1 MTVRH
6 LLVEQALVLM
16 ELTTSLVIVLDLDT
30 LEQRVIRTLM
40 NVKLKNLVILML
52 LVSTTKGLT
61 SVTVIQDS
69 MERIVTRIL
78 MTVNTTHV
86 KMEVCHPRQNILQVS
101 SYMNDI

>member
-6 LLVEQALVLM
+6 LLVEQALALM

-86 KMEVCHPRQNILQVS
+86 KMEVCHPCQNILQVS

>member
-69 MERIVTRIL
+69 MERIVTKIL
-78 MTVNTTHV
+78 MTAEATHV
-86 KMEVCHPRQNILQVS
+86 KMEVCLKYIICDSKSKHE
-101 SYMNDI
+101 

>member
-30 LEQRVIRTLM
+30 LEQHVIRTLM

-61 SVTVIQDS
+61 SVTVNQDS
-69 MERIVTRIL
+69 MERIVTKIL
-78 MTVNTTHV
+78 MTVEVTHA
-86 KMEVCHPRQNILQVS
+86 KMVVCFYIIYDNQSKHE
-101 SYMNDI
+101 